1 MSKETAAHILLVE
14 DEKTLAALLK
24 ESFRIEGF
32 TSKYCKDG
40 EEAWELFKTEKF
52 DLCLLDVNMPKLNG
66 LELANL
72 IREKDAF
79 VPILFLT
86 ANAQE
91 DEKVKGFEIGAD
103 DYMTKPFSLKELN
116 LRIRALLKRSQ
127 GQRTI
132 LANTSP
138 ETYQLGNIMIDFSN
152 QMIRYANE
160 EKKISKTEAEL
171 FKLFIQYKNQVLT
184 RNNIL
189 LHVWGRDDFYT
200 ARNLDVYIN
209 KLRKLI
215 KISDQTEIINIHG
228 TGFKLIEK
236 QMGS

>member
-1 MSKETAAHILLVE
+1 MSKETAAHILLVD
-14 DEKTLAALLK
+14 DEKTLATLLK
-24 ESFRIEGF
+24 ESFKIEGF
-32 TSKYCKDG
+32 TSKHCKDG

-52 DLCLLDVNMPKLNG
+52 DLCLLDVNMPKMNG
-66 LELANL
+66 LALAKL
-72 IREKDAF
+72 IREKDEF

-91 DEKVKGFEIGAD
+91 DEKIKGFEIGAD

-127 GQRTI
+127 GQRAI
-132 LANTSP
+132 LANTDP
-138 ETYQLGNIMIDFSN
+138 ETYLLGSILIDFSN
-152 QMIRYANE
+152 QIIKYADE

-171 FKLFIQYKNQVLT
+171 FKIFIQYKNQVLT
-184 RNNIL
+184 RNTIL

-215 KISDQTEIINIHG
+215 KFSEQTEIVNIHG
-228 TGFKLIEK
+228 NGFRLVVA
-236 QMGS
+236 

>member
-1 MSKETAAHILLVE
+1 MSKETTAHILLVD
-14 DEKTLAALLK
+14 DEKTLATLLK
-24 ESFRIEGF
+24 ESFKIEGF

-52 DLCLLDVNMPKLNG
+52 DLCLLDVNMPKMNG
-66 LELANL
+66 LELGKL

-86 ANAQE
+86 ANSQE
-91 DEKVKGFEIGAD
+91 DEKIKGFEIGAD

-116 LRIRALLKRSQ
+116 ARIRALLKRSQ
-127 GQRTI
+127 GQRAI
-132 LANTSP
+132 LAHSSP
-138 ETYQLGNIMIDFSN
+138 DTYQLGSLLIDFSN
-152 QMIRYANE
+152 QIIKNEIE
-160 EKKISKTEAEL
+160 EKKISKTESEL
-171 FKLFIQYKNQVLT
+171 FKLFIQHKNQVLT
-184 RNNIL
+184 RNTIL

-215 KISDQTEIINIHG
+215 KMSELAEISNIHG

-236 QMGS
+236 QIGS